1 MAYSAEKDF
10 IIKEL
15 HRAAVLFCER
25 PTPERI
31 ASKSAFD
38 VVTDIDTGVE
48 AKLIKAIKFAF
59 PEDTIISE
67 EKYPRVKPG
76 ERTWVIDPIDGTSN
90 MAHGS
95 PLYGLQAAFCVNGE
109 PVLAAINLP
118 GLGLKLHA
126 IKGEGA
132 YLNNKRIV
140 LKPFEST
147 LSTVS
152 FGDFSHK
159 SVKVAK
165 AQARAM
171 RKLYPLLGKI
181 RHRRRGPACEEA
193 VGRIAGRA
201 VVRGGGAKGHQPRR
215 RAVQDGRFR
224 HSRIERGDLRH
235 RQTVYDI
242 VTPFSGSSAGRVPRG
257 AAGG

>member
-15 HRAAVLFCER
+15 HRAAVLFCEC
-25 PTPERI
+25 PAPERI

-48 AKLIKAIKFAF
+48 AKLIKAIKFTF

-109 PVLAAINLP
+109 PVLAAMNLP

-132 YLNNKRIV
+132 YLNNKRIE

-181 RHRRRGPACEEA
+181 RM
-193 VGRIAGRA
+193 
-201 VVRGGGAKGHQPRR
+201 
-215 RAVQDGRFR
+215 F
-224 HSRIERGDLRH
+224 
-235 RQTVYDI
+235 
-242 VTPFSGSSAGRVPRG
+242 G
-257 AAGG
+257 AACIDFSFAAMGVTDGAVLLAKKPWDVLPGALLCAEAGLKVTNLGGEPYKTGDFGILALREEIYDTVKQYMIL